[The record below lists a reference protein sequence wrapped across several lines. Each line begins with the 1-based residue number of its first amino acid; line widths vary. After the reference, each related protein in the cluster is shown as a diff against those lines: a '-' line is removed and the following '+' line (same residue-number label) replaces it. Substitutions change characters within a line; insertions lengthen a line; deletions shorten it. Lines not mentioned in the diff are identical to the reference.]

1 VGSKL
6 TLVGS
11 MLAWPPY
18 LIQELWAT
26 MLEDGEYTN
35 DFFAKNQ
42 QRLAEQYAFATR
54 FLDENKIPYYRNS

>member
-1 VGSKL
+1 
-6 TLVGS
+6 